1 MSNLKSET
9 KYIQNRSIAEIKKD
23 IHSFEADSVKLKHQS
38 ITDIEKMLSK
48 IILGHLRITYKLNP
62 EALVRG
68 RPNKNSEIFSNKA
81 DLWYPDWEKIPKE
94 KHKLGRCNDKGE
106 SVFYAS
112 TETDTTICELQLTEG
127 DYFTLADFIPRQQ
140 KLDAILQVIG
150 IKELSKTRKEYEKI
164 FNEHY
169 NKLKKDSPEDYEK
182 NILID
187 DFLGRQFTQIVSEE
201 EDWKYKITIAIT
213 HILLSNSGTDGL
225 IYPSIAV
232 NAKGVNFALKPK
244 IVDDNL
250 QIVRAGMYQTLREY
264 KFQNPNVRLI
274 LMPMNKETK
283 ELIKMSWTTPDSNS
297 HQDFEVQCN

>member
-1 MSNLKSET
+1 MSDPKSDI
-9 KYIQNRSIAEIKKD
+9 KYIQNKSIADIKKD
-23 IHSFEADSVKLKHQS
+23 IDSFESDSVELKHKS
-38 ITDIEKMLSK
+38 IPNIENMLSK
-48 IILGHLRITYKLNP
+48 LILGHLRIIYKLSP

-68 RPNKNSEIFSNKA
+68 RPNKDNEVFTNKT

-94 KHKLGRCNDKGE
+94 KHKFGRCNDKGE
-106 SVFYAS
+106 YVFYAS

-127 DYFTLADFIPRQQ
+127 DYFTLADFIPRKP

-150 IKELSKTRKEYEKI
+150 IKELSKTREEYEKV
-164 FNEHY
+164 FHEHY
-169 NKLKKDSPEDYEK
+169 YKIKKDSPEDYEK

-213 HILLSNSGTDGL
+213 HILLSNPETDGL
-225 IYPSIAV
+225 IYPSIAA

-250 QIVRAGMYQTLREY
+250 RIVRAGMYQVLSES
-264 KFQNPNVRLI
+264 KFQNPIVRLI
-274 LMPMNKETK
+274 MVPKNKETK
-283 ELIKMSWTTPDSNS
+283 ELIDISWKIPDSNS
-297 HQDFEVQCN
+297 YQDFEVQCN